1 MYASI
6 KGAETPLNGLK
17 HHPLVLGAL
26 LVALFVRALVPE
38 GFMPAQG
45 EMVELCTMHGPRMAL
60 ADPVTGELLESEDDE
75 HAAPPCPFSLI
86 LTTLAMPSIPSIHL
100 DAVAGTAP
108 LTTRP
113 SMPTGRA
120 SLALPQARA
129 PPSPRPA

>member
-1 MYASI
+1 LYASI

-17 HHPLVLGAL
+17 HHPLVLAVL

-60 ADPVTGELLESEDDE
+60 ADPVTGELLESEDEE
-75 HAAPPCPFSLI
+75 HTAPPCPFSLI
-86 LTTLAMPSIPSIHL
+86 LTTLAMPSVPSIHL

-108 LTTRP
+108 LTILP
-113 SMPTGRA
+113 SIPTGRA